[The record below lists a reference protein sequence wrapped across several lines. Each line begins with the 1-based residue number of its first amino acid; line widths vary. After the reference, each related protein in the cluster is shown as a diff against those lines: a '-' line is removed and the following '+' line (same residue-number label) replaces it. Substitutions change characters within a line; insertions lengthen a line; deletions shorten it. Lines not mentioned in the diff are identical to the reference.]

1 MVFLIKGLLKTY
13 GKVIQIKMDSFHG
26 VYAEVRQVFIM
37 ELSKSIPSRLIIAA
51 HFWTCFYVDQA
62 QTCFSCHQTGH
73 MTQDC
78 PNYTH
83 ATGNIILTDGPLTSV
98 NRPSTSTVPD
108 ERISAHSLG
117 NQVRHTTD

>member
-1 MVFLIKGLLKTY
+1 
-13 GKVIQIKMDSFHG
+13 
-26 VYAEVRQVFIM
+26 M
-37 ELSKSIPSRLIIAA
+37 ELSKFIPWRLIVAA
-51 HFWTCFYVDQA
+51 RFWTCFYVSQA

-78 PNYTH
+78 PNHTH
-83 ATGNIILTDGPLTSV
+83 ATGNIIHTYGPWTSV

-108 ERISAHSLG
+108 ERISAHGLG